1 MGFGGYRG
9 SRSPRIPRESRNRD
23 SAEEESD
30 IDDNTME
37 DAWGLPRD
45 RVSGKDGKQPTTP
58 SIPMMNILPIAISII
73 SFGFGNKQQVQC
85 LNEEFEGDE
94 NKWSR
99 CAIGKILGRN
109 PNRDN
114 MLHEADH
121 RDTRVQNCVFG
132 NPRFGNT
139 VIDQLQRFMEHP
151 LRKLRNTFGCTA
163 GQHRAPV
170 FCSTLECGL
179 NSLKT
184 PSGQRIFNAK
194 HFPLN
199 QARRWNKTREIIKY
213 AQEWVDAPFEPT
225 ETSDPHVRASM
236 YGFDGCTGDKVAI
249 GNFNKIIDYL
259 KGPAL
264 HDIQPFLEEMASQQA
279 ILETDLDDAQGAVED
294 FENFVDGPDDDDV
307 TPTYVATEFDPVNW
321 LKELKKIGCD
331 ETVLKLFFSLAQ
343 LGEDGKIE
351 ANILVAKLQYKHI
364 RKPSAFMYKCCLNAR
379 ARILRNRDLDM
390 CEEADDSRE
399 RRRLRL

>member
-9 SRSPRIPRESRNRD
+9 SRPPWESRNRD
-23 SAEEESD
+23 FDEREYD
-30 IDDNTME
+30 FDDTTME
-37 DAWGLPRD
+37 DTWRSPRD
-45 RVSGKDGKQPTTP
+45 RQSGKGGKQPTPP
-58 SIPMMNILPIAISII
+58 SFPMLNILPIAISII

-85 LNEEFEGDE
+85 LKEEFEGDE

-114 MLHEADH
+114 MSHEADH

-132 NPRFGNT
+132 NPSFGDT
-139 VIDQLQRFMEHP
+139 MIDQLQRFMEYP

-184 PSGQRIFNAK
+184 PGGQRIFTAK

-199 QARRWNKTREIIKY
+199 QAWSWNKMREIINY

-249 GNFNKIIDYL
+249 GNFDKIIDYL

-279 ILETDLDDAQGAVED
+279 MLETDLDDAQGAVED

-321 LKELKKIGCD
+321 FKELKKIGC
-331 ETVLKLFFSLAQ
+331 EENVLKLFFSLAQ
-343 LGEDGKIE
+343 LGEEGKIE
-351 ANILVAKLQYKHI
+351 ANILIAKLQYKHI

-379 ARILRNRDLDM
+379 ACILRNLDLDM
-390 CEEADDSRE
+390 GDEAGDSRKK
-399 RRRLRL
+399 RRLRL